1 MVQIQ
6 QASLPHQGK
15 LWCCAIVVLAISLSI
30 SPARCEDGPV
40 QPQIAVKRQL
50 GDTESYLAPR
60 SARFRGRIERRAPQS
75 LIMRR
80 SPNPQ
85 RTQPPLPQPLPAQ
98 PPQPQPQLPQPD
110 FQRLGRRPEAFGV
123 TLGTVPDQLRQD
135 TRLSVSNNVNLLDP
149 DRSRRDRA
157 EQIRLEA
164 LTRQVNQNAL
174 LQDQAARDQA
184 ARDQAARD
192 QAARDQAARDQAARD
207 QAARD
212 QAARDQAAREK
223 ALREQAGRDRA
234 FQNQLTRDAARDQAL
249 RDQAFRDQA
258 AQDQA
263 LREQLDQLGQV
274 SQFGGVATFT
284 ADANPFTVAAEVN
297 PVPVTTVSNP
307 ITVDR
312 TITFRDPV
320 FVASNA
326 GIDCSPFSKRAL
338 NFESVKVVH
347 LVTQGPQAKL
357 NVKGSNSH
365 EYKFMDPL

>member
-192 QAARDQAARDQAARD
+192 QAARDQAAR
-207 QAARD
+207 
-212 QAARDQAAREK
+212 EK